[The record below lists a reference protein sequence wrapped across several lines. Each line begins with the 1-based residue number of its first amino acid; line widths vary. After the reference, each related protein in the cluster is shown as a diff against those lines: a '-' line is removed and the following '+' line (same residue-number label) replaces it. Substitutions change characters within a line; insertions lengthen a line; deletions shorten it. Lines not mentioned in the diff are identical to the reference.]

1 MKSELGG
8 RLPLSRTWPPD
19 VALSPRTLAPSC
31 NCNSSMPRPVKVA
44 AVGGQSYL
52 SSILRFFVKSLA
64 SKTSDWLGYMRF
76 LIIPLGEGVAEPT
89 PKRRAALGPGK
100 GQSGRPKA
108 GPHSPPPHQLAFSGL
123 CLPGSHPVAK
133 YLGSIDS
140 RYSSTFLDPGWRDL
154 FSRSEPPVSGTGPRG
169 GQDAGSWARPHAG
182 AGSCCFP
189 SPRPVHFSST
199 LLKGGPVSAAF
210 PHWMCLVS
218 AHLEIRRPRGW
229 CQEVSGCGD
238 QMWKRRAAAKRL
250 LINE

>member
-1 MKSELGG
+1 M
-8 RLPLSRTWPPD
+8 
-19 VALSPRTLAPSC
+19 
-31 NCNSSMPRPVKVA
+31 
-44 AVGGQSYL
+44 GGQSYL

-199 LLKGGPVSAAF
+199 LLKEGPVSAAF
-210 PHWMCLVS
+210 PHWMCLVQF
-218 AHLEIRRPRGW
+218 RGW
-229 CQEVSGCGD
+229 RGADSGPPPPIPQHRPVIHGCLGCPW
-238 QMWKRRAAAKRL
+238 QLQAAQSPKAAPPDFRTTLRLQGHPRSCAQGMVKRL
-250 LINE
+250 PL